1 MQTEPEDASL
11 LHPPLFCT
19 GCFHKNDYGLFL
31 IRYAYLERLIAG
43 IFRMRMPHILSL
55 SALVVAT
62 GLVAQPSSQ
71 TLEESLRKGTEAI
84 HEGHYEEA
92 ENWFRAAVKASPE
105 NAPALMELGV
115 AELGL
120 GRPGE
125 AVDNL
130 RKAIALSPEMP
141 GASLFLGIAYAQM
154 HRVED
159 AIAALRREIALDPRN
174 AQAWMWQGVVE
185 LQDGHPEK
193 ATEPFD
199 RAAELAPNDLN
210 ILEYRGKAHSQVAFA
225 SYARMAV
232 LDPTSWHVHRVQ
244 GQMYSQQNQHKEAI
258 AEFLEAIKLM
268 PNNSDLYEELGSE
281 YRKSSALDL
290 AQQAYSRELELSP
303 NNPIAMYNLAKIDI
317 ETNRGAEGLELLRK
331 VTANYA
337 NVPATYFYLGLG
349 EFDEGNTNK
358 ALAALEKARG
368 MSPEPE
374 LAPRIEYELSR
385 VYRKLGRTEDANRAI
400 HEYTRMKEKNAK
412 LNPAV
417 LSAISSG
424 FGSAEVP
431 VSEPKDKN

>member
-1 MQTEPEDASL
+1 MRVANALLLGCSLWASL
-11 LHPPLFCT
+11 SGFGQT
-19 GCFHKNDYGLFL
+19 
-31 IRYAYLERLIAG
+31 
-43 IFRMRMPHILSL
+43 
-55 SALVVAT
+55 AT
-62 GLVAQPSSQ
+62 DD
-71 TLEESLRKGTEAI
+71 TLRKGTDAI
-84 HEGHYEEA
+84 RAGRIEEA
-92 ENWFRAAVKASPE
+92 EKWFQAAVQASPD
-105 NAPALMELGV
+105 NPAALMELGV
-115 AELGL
+115 AQLRL
-120 GRPGE
+120 GRPGD
-125 AVDNL
+125 AAANL
-130 RKAIALSPEMP
+130 RKAVELNPQML
-141 GASLFLGIAYAQM
+141 GVNLFLGIAYGQM

-159 AIAALRREIALDPRN
+159 AVAALRRETELDPRN
-174 AQAWMWQGVVE
+174 AQAWMWQGVTE

-210 ILEYRGKAHSQVAFA
+210 ILEYRGKAHSEVAFA

-232 LDPTSWHVHRVQ
+232 IDPTSWHVHRVQ
-244 GQMYSQQNQHKEAI
+244 GQMYAQQNQHKEAI

-290 AQQAYSRELELSP
+290 AQQAYAKELELSP

-317 ETNRGAEGLELLRK
+317 ETNRGSEGLELLRK
-331 VTANYA
+331 VTGNYA

-349 EFDEGNTNK
+349 EFDAGNTND
-358 ALAALEKARG
+358 ALAALEKARA
-368 MSPEPE
+368 MNPEPE

-385 VYRKLGRTEDANRAI
+385 VYRKLGRSEDANHAI
-400 HEYTRMKEKNAK
+400 HEYTRMKEQNAK

-431 VSEPKDKN
+431 VTAPRNKN